1 VPTEVSA
8 EADPRSL
15 RAAGPV
21 AAPRVARPREPLSQR
36 SLPLVRRLAREFL
49 RRQATPIVLALV
61 AMVVVAAATAA
72 NAWLMQPLLDKIFV
86 DREAGLL
93 WIVAVAVLAIAVIKG
108 FASYAQSLLMYRVGQ
123 RVVADIQR
131 TLFRRLIG
139 ADLAFFHANPTGTL
153 IARFVSDAGLLRN
166 ASANVLVGIGKDAIT
181 VVFLVGVMFYQDL
194 WLALASFV
202 LFPVAI
208 RPIAKVG
215 RKMRRATV
223 NTQSEIGQF
232 TTLLDQTFQGARHVK
247 AYGMEAYETA
257 RADRLIE
264 SVNRLLNR
272 AARIRSAPSPIMETL
287 GGIAVAGVI
296 LYGGYQVIEGTR
308 TAGTFFS
315 FITALLLAYQP
326 MKTLANLTANL
337 QEGLAAAQRV
347 FAVLDIEPEIKD
359 EPGAA
364 PLVVTGGE
372 IHVEGVRFTYPNGGP
387 ALNGAELVV
396 PAGKTVALVGAS
408 GAGKSTILNLIPRF
422 YDTSAGRVLIDGI
435 DVRRVTLASLRGAI
449 ALVSQEVSLFDDTV
463 RGNIAYGRFGASED
477 EIVAAAK
484 AAAADEFIRALPQ
497 GYDTMVGEQGVK
509 LSGGQRQRVAIAR
522 AMLKNAPILLLDEA
536 TSALDTES
544 ERQVQAALKV
554 LMRGRTTLVI
564 AHRLSTVVDAD
575 LIYVIDAGR
584 IVEQGTHAELLA
596 RGGAYK
602 RLYMLQ
608 FADERAPVDAVGAR
622 AAET

>member
-1 VPTEVSA
+1 MSA
-8 EADPRSL
+8 EADPRAL
-15 RAAGPV
+15 RASEPV
-21 AAPRVARPREPLSQR
+21 AAPRLARTREALSHR
-36 SLPLVRRLAREFL
+36 TLPLLRRLSREFL
-49 RRQATPIVLALV
+49 RRQATPIVLALI
-61 AMVVVAAATAA
+61 AMGLVAAATAA
-72 NAWLMQPLLDKIFV
+72 NAWLMEPLLDKIFV
-86 DREAGLL
+86 GRQAGLL
-93 WIVAVAVLAIAVIKG
+93 WIVAAAVLGIAAVKG
-108 FASYAQSLLMYRVGQ
+108 FAGYAQSVLMYRVGQ

-131 TLFRRLIG
+131 ALFRRLIG

-166 ASANVLVGIGKDAIT
+166 ASANVLVGIGKDAVT
-181 VVFLVGVMFYQDL
+181 VVALVIVMFYQD
-194 WLALASFV
+194 WALALASFV
-202 LFPVAI
+202 LFPIAV
-208 RPIAKVG
+208 RPIASVG
-215 RKMRRATV
+215 RRMRRATV
-223 NTQSEIGQF
+223 NTQTEIGQF

-257 RADRLIE
+257 RADHLIE

-272 AARIRSAPSPIMETL
+272 AARIRSATSPMMETL
-287 GGIAVAGVI
+287 GGIAVSGVI

-337 QEGLAAAQRV
+337 QEGLAAAQRI
-347 FAVLDIEPEIKD
+347 FAVLDIEPEIRD
-359 EPGAA
+359 APGAL
-364 PLVVTGGE
+364 PLVITGGE
-372 IHVEGVRFTYPNGGP
+372 IRFEAVRFTYPNGGP
-387 ALNGAELVV
+387 ALTGADLVV

-408 GAGKSTILNLIPRF
+408 GAGKSTVLNLIPRF
-422 YDTSAGRVLIDGI
+422 YDTTTGRVLIDGS

-463 RGNIAYGRFGASED
+463 RGNIAYGRFGASEA

-484 AAAADEFIRALPQ
+484 AAAADDFIRALPQ
-497 GYDTMVGEQGVK
+497 GYDTVVGEQGVK

-544 ERQVQAALKV
+544 ERQVQAALKT

-584 IVEQGTHAELLA
+584 IVESGTHAELLA
-596 RGGAYK
+596 RGGAYR
-602 RLYMLQ
+602 RLYALQ
-608 FADERAPVDAVGAR
+608 FADEPVPADSGGTRALG
-622 AAET
+622 T